1 MEENTKGGTM
11 EDTSISLVETMN
23 KLKKRWKLIL
33 MITLAAGLIS
43 GAISYL
49 LLTPIYQ
56 ASAQILVNQKD
67 TENQFDANLL
77 QSNVNLI
84 NTYSVII
91 KSPAILEKVIDELHL
106 KQSVE
111 DLNKHITVDS
121 QENSQVFSLSVEN
134 PDAAKAA
141 EIANTVS
148 QTFQNEIQGIMNVD
162 NVSILAKADVNENPL
177 SVRPNPVLNIVIAV
191 VAGLM
196 LGMGIALL
204 LNLMD
209 TTLKDD
215 EDVAALLGVPVL
227 GSVQKEAPNYNKEEN
242 NLTIQ
247 KTGSE
252 SSVS

>member
-1 MEENTKGGTM
+1 M

-67 TENQFDANLL
+67 TENKFDANLL
-77 QSNVNLI
+77 QNNVNLI

-148 QTFQNEIQGIMNVD
+148 QTFQNEIHGIMNVD

-177 SVRPNPVLNIVIAV
+177 PVRPNPVLNIVIAV

-196 LGMGIALL
+196 LGIGIALL
-204 LNLMD
+204 LNFMD

-242 NLTIQ
+242 NPTIQ